1 MKLKIDDYGSWIN
14 GEVDRVL
21 RPTRAKATKLVDE
34 AARSVGEASEYFE
47 GLSRK
52 TEKDMNS
59 KKDAASYR
67 AARVMNH
74 AALQAAAVLKEVQVP
89 REASWESL
97 RVLKD
102 GLSGASR
109 SVRSFRDAASR
120 ELSGFYLLDQRSFG
134 GVLDRI
140 ARSGERLSGFLE
152 GEGSYLQRARVMTG
166 IVESI
171 TAVRRELQEKLDES
185 QNIDREREQVRV
197 LVQDLTSQVDQ
208 LTAGGDLRELLE
220 IERDL
225 RKEGRDFRSVT
236 LAHLKRPLRRL
247 RDMSLRGDYAMGSD
261 EREAL
266 AAFIES
272 PYKSFLSNSTG
283 QYVARV
289 LESMKKALDSGK
301 MEFKPRKS
309 GRISTQLN
317 QLISTTLLSEKQEKG
332 RRLLARRREL
342 LRNPESKDMYQKRKE
357 ILARIDEAHK
367 QEEKV
372 QERSR
377 SINAMSEALNKRL
390 SELLAIAEAK
400 TREYV
405 GREVELERTGHS
417 AAPPLPLT
425 VRRA

>member
-14 GEVDRVL
+14 GEIDRVL
-21 RPTRAKATKLVDE
+21 RPTRAKATKLMDE
-34 AARSVGEASEYFE
+34 AARAIGEASEFFE
-47 GLSRK
+47 GLGRK

-74 AALQAAAVLKEVQVP
+74 AALQAGGVLKELQVP

-120 ELSGFYLLDQRSFG
+120 ELSGFYLLDQHSFG

-171 TAVRRELQEKLDES
+171 AGARQELLEKLDES
-185 QNIDREREQVRV
+185 ENIGRELEQV
-197 LVQDLTSQVDQ
+197 QTAIKDLTLQLDQ
-208 LTAGGDLRELLE
+208 LTAEGDLREVLE
-220 IERDL
+220 IEREL
-225 RKEGRDFRSVT
+225 RKEGRDFRSET

-272 PYKSFLSNSTG
+272 PYKSFLANLTG
-283 QYVARV
+283 QYLARILV
-289 LESMKKALDSGK
+289 DMKKALDSGK
-301 MEFKPRKS
+301 MEFKPRKA

-317 QLISTTLLSEKQEKG
+317 QLISTTRLSEKQEKG
-332 RRLLARRREL
+332 RRLLARRRER
-342 LRNPESKDMYQKRKE
+342 LRNPESKGMYQQRKE
-357 ILARIDEAHK
+357 ILARIDEARK
-367 QEEKV
+367 REEEV
-372 QERSR
+372 AERSR
-377 SINAMSEALNKRL
+377 SISAMSEALNKRL
-390 SELLAIAEAK
+390 SELLAMAEAK

-405 GREVELERTGHS
+405 GREVELERPGQSTPS
-417 AAPPLPLT
+417 PLAVT
-425 VRRA
+425 VRRE